1 MQTETAVGNLFSLP
15 LTVIKQSE
23 IHLSNT
29 VVYKINT
36 HNWANV
42 PAFLFYLRK
51 ELASKITG
59 V

>member
-29 VVYKINT
+29 VIYKINT
-36 HNWANV
+36 V
-42 PAFLFYLRK
+42 DLLFDSVVK
-51 ELASKITG
+51 VWEISQ